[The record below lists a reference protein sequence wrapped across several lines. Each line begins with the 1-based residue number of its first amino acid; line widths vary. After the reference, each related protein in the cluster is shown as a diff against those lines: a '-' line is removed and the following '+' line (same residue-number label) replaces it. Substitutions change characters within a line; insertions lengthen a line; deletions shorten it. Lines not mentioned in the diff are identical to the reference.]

1 MPSAT
6 LELPTMLASILG
18 GARRFAVEGKTCRAA
33 LEDAFRLNPGLRVH
47 LLDEH
52 GALRNHVLCFHNG
65 ENTRWT
71 DTLDRPLADGDTLT
85 ILQAVSGG

>member
-1 MPSAT
+1 MASAT
-6 LELPTMLASILG
+6 VELPEMLAGILG
-18 GARRFAVEGKTCRAA
+18 GVRRVEVEGKTCRAA
-33 LEDAFRLNPGLRVH
+33 LEDVFRQHPTLRVH
-47 LLDEH
+47 LLDER
-52 GALRNHVLCFHNG
+52 GALRKHVLCFHNG

>member
-6 LELPTMLASILG
+6 LELPEMLAGILG
-18 GARRFAVEGKTCRAA
+18 GDRRVDVEAKTCRAA
-33 LEDAFRLNPGLRVH
+33 LEDAFLKHPALKVH
-47 LLDEH
+47 VLDER
-52 GALRNHVLCFHNG
+52 GALRKHVLCFHNG

-71 DTLDRPLADGDTLT
+71 DTLDRPLADGDTIT